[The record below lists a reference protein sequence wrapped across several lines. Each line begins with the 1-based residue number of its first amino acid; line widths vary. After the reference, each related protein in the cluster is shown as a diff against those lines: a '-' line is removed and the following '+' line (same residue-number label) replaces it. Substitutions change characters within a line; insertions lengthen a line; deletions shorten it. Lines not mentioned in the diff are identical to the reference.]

1 MKFGL
6 CASLEHLPLA
16 ERLGFDYIECS
27 VSSIEAL
34 GDEEFA
40 AAVTRVNKNSL
51 AAERVNVLF
60 PGSIQLIGPA
70 ADQKKIDAYLEKALS
85 RVKALGASLVVFG
98 SGRCRAIP
106 AALSFRQGYGELVRV
121 TRRIGE
127 IAAGFGLT
135 IAIEPL
141 NREETNCINSLRE
154 GAMLQAVV
162 DSASVGLLAD
172 LYHMGRE
179 YEPMENILAVKELN
193 HTHIALPKDRAYPLS
208 ITTEVENF
216 FAALK
221 QIGYTGT
228 MSIEGKTDN
237 MEQDAAAALKVLR
250 NLE

>member
-1 MKFGL
+1 MRFGL
-6 CASLEHLPLA
+6 CASLDDLSLA

-34 GDEEFA
+34 SDEAFA
-40 AAVTRVNKNSL
+40 AAVLAVNKSSI

-60 PGSIQLIGPA
+60 PGSIQLIGPG
-70 ADQKKIDAYLEKALS
+70 ADQKKIDAYLEKALG
-85 RVKALGASLVVFG
+85 RVKALGTTLAVFG
-98 SGRCRAIP
+98 SGRCRSIP
-106 AALSFRQGYGELVRV
+106 AELSFRQGYRELIRV

-127 IAAGFGLT
+127 IAARHGIT

-141 NREETNCINSLRE
+141 NRAETNCINSLKE
-154 GAMLQAVV
+154 GAMLQAGV
-162 DSASVGLLAD
+162 DSQSVGLLAD

-179 YEPMENILAVKELN
+179 HEPMENIPAVRELS
-193 HTHIALPKDRAYPLS
+193 HTHIALPEDRAYPL
-208 ITTEVENF
+208 TMTRDVENF

-237 MEQDAAAALKVLR
+237 MEQDAAAALKVMRSL
-250 NLE
+250 